1 MNSCGGAIKRQQG
14 PNSEGRREA
23 AMHGKGHASHAAH
36 NEARLGGRQFS
47 ANNSPWPADG
57 GRPSVRVASQFQIS
71 NGFFTGLL
79 GMHA

>member
-1 MNSCGGAIKRQQG
+1 
-14 PNSEGRREA
+14 
-23 AMHGKGHASHAAH
+23 MHGKGHASHAAH

-47 ANNSPWPADG
+47 ANNSPWRGRPTVAV
-57 GRPSVRVASQFQIS
+57 RPSVRVASQFQIS